1 MLNIGER
8 IIQLRK
14 AKKWSQDELA
24 KKINSSRIMI
34 GKYER
39 NDNAP
44 SIEVLSKLAKAFK
57 VSLDYLFL
65 GWCLCV
71 VLYSYSRLIDYCL
84 IRFSLVLILEVCSS
98 IGVDWH
104 ALDYALV

>member
-1 MLNIGER
+1 MNFWSASPFYALCGVKCRDLLNACVSIR
-8 IIQLRK
+8 IDSLCT
-14 AKKWSQDELA
+14 
-24 KKINSSRIMI
+24 
-34 GKYER
+34 
-39 NDNAP
+39 
-44 SIEVLSKLAKAFK
+44 FK

-84 IRFSLVLILEVCSS
+84 IRFSLVLTLEVCSS